1 MSQQEKEAP
10 TDFVRQ
16 IIREDLSS
24 GKHEA
29 IVTRFPPEPN
39 GYLHVGHAK
48 AICLDFG
55 VAEEFGGTCHLRF
68 DDTNPSK
75 EEQHYADAIQEDIRW
90 LGFDW
95 GEHLYHASDYFQQ
108 LYDWACHLIG
118 EGKAYVDEQTP
129 EEMRANR
136 GDLNTPGTDSPY
148 RDRPAAESLDLF
160 ERMKAGEFEDGSKV
174 LRARIDMASPNMNLR
189 DPAIYRI
196 QRREHPRTGD
206 TWCIYPMY
214 DFAHGQS
221 DAIEH
226 ITHSLCTL
234 EFENHRPLY
243 DWFLDHLPIPARP
256 RQYEFS
262 RLNLSYTITS
272 KRKLKQLVDEGK
284 VSGWD
289 DPRMPTI
296 SGMRRRGFTPTAI
309 RELCRQV
316 GITRTEGTVDFSLL
330 QSILR
335 DEQNDVAPR
344 RLAILDPVKVII
356 ENYPEGQTEM
366 VMAKNHPGVE
376 EMGKREVPF
385 GRELWIEREDFRVE
399 APRKYFRLK
408 PGAEVRFKYAYY
420 LTCTGYELDEQ
431 GEVTEIRCTYD
442 PETKGGNSEDGRKVK
457 GTIHW
462 VAEEGCVDAE
472 VRLYDHLFQEAVPD
486 AGGDFLANLNPESLK
501 VVTAKVE
508 PGLAHLPL
516 GEAVQFERNGYFCI
530 DPDHSSEAPVF
541 NRIVA
546 LRDSWA
552 KIEAKMKGS
561 G

>member
-16 IIREDLSS
+16 IISEDLAS
-24 GKHEA
+24 GKHKA

-55 VAEEFGGTCHLRF
+55 VAQEFGGTCHLRF

-108 LYDWACHLIG
+108 LYDWACHLIR
-118 EGKAYVDEQTP
+118 EGHAYVDEQAP
-129 EEMRANR
+129 EEMRKNR

-160 ERMKAGEFEDGSKV
+160 ERMKAGEFDDGSKV
-174 LRARIDMASPNMNLR
+174 VRAKIDMASPNMNLR

-196 QRREHPRTGD
+196 QRRSHPRTGD

-221 DAIEH
+221 DAIEQ

-296 SGMRRRGFTPTAI
+296 SGMRRRGFTPSAI
-309 RELCRQV
+309 RELCKQV

-335 DEQNDVAPR
+335 DELNDVAPR

-356 ENYPEGQTEM
+356 ENYPEGQSEM
-366 VMAKNHPGVE
+366 VQAKNHPGDE
-376 EMGKREVPF
+376 EMGKRDVPF

-462 VAEEGCVDAE
+462 VADEGCVDAE

-486 AGGDFLANLNPESLK
+486 AGGDFLDNLNPDSLK

-508 PGLAHLPL
+508 PGLVDLAR
-516 GEAVQFERNGYFCI
+516 GEAVQFERNGYFCV
-530 DPDHSSEAPVF
+530 DADHASEAPVF

-552 KIEAKMKGS
+552 KMEAKMKAGS
-561 G
+561 

>member
-16 IIREDLSS
+16 IITEDLAS

-108 LYDWACHLIG
+108 LYDWACHLIR
-118 EGKAYVDEQTP
+118 EGHAYVDEQTP

-136 GDLNTPGTDSPY
+136 GDLNNPGTDSPY

-160 ERMKAGEFEDGSKV
+160 ERMKAGEFDDGSKI

-196 QRREHPRTGD
+196 QRRSHPRTGD
-206 TWCIYPMY
+206 AWCIYPMY

-221 DAIEH
+221 DAIEQ

-272 KRKLKQLVDEGK
+272 KRKLKLLVDEGK

-296 SGMRRRGFTPTAI
+296 SGMRRRGFTPSSI

-335 DEQNDVAPR
+335 DELNDVAPR

-356 ENYPEGQTEM
+356 ENYPEGQSEV

-385 GRELWIEREDFRVE
+385 GRELWIERDDFRVE
-399 APRKYFRLK
+399 ASRKYFRLK

-420 LTCTGYELDEQ
+420 LTCTGYELDDQ

-442 PETKGGNSEDGRKVK
+442 PETKGGDSEDGRKVK

-462 VAEEGCVDAE
+462 VADEGCVDAE

-486 AGGDFLANLNPESLK
+486 AGGDFLQNLNPDSLK

-508 PGLAHLPL
+508 PGLADLPS

-530 DPDHSSEAPVF
+530 DPDHTSEAPVF

-552 KIEAKMKGS
+552 KIEAKLKAG

>member
-1 MSQQEKEAP
+1 MSQKEKESP
-10 TDFVRQ
+10 TDFVRS
-16 IIREDLSS
+16 IIREDLAS
-24 GKHEA
+24 GKHA
-29 IVTRFPPEPN
+29 SIVTRFPPEPN

-55 VAEEFGGTCHLRF
+55 VAEEFGGVCHLRF

-108 LYDWACHLIG
+108 LFDWACHLIR
-118 EGKAYVDEQTP
+118 EGNAYVDEQTA
-129 EEMRANR
+129 EEMRAHR
-136 GDLNTPGTDSPY
+136 GDLNHPGTDSPY
-148 RDRPAAESLDLF
+148 RDRPMEENLDLF
-160 ERMKAGEFEDGSKV
+160 QRMRAGEFEDGSKV
-174 LRARIDMASPNMNLR
+174 LRAKIDMAAPNMNLR
-189 DPAIYRI
+189 DPALYRI
-196 QRREHPRTGD
+196 QRRSHPRTGD

-221 DAIEH
+221 DAIEK

-272 KRKLKQLVDEGK
+272 KRKLKSLVDRGH
-284 VSGWD
+284 VDGWD

-296 SGMRRRGFTPTAI
+296 SGMRRRGITPTAI

-316 GITRTEGTVDFSLL
+316 GITRTEGTVDFDLL

-335 DEQNDVAPR
+335 EELNESAPR
-344 RLAILDPVKVII
+344 RMAVLDPVKVVI
-356 ENYPEGQTEM
+356 ENYPEGEVEM
-366 VMAKNHPGVE
+366 VDAKNHPGDE
-376 EMGKREVPF
+376 SMGTRKVPF
-385 GRELWIEREDFRVE
+385 GRELWIEREDFREE

-420 LTCTGYELDEQ
+420 LTCTGFTKDDA

-442 PETKGGNSEDGRKVK
+442 PETRGGNSADDRKVK

-462 VAEEGCVDAE
+462 VHAGSAVRAET
-472 VRLYDHLFQEAVPD
+472 RLYDHLFQKAIPEAE
-486 AGGDFLANLNPESLK
+486 GDFLDNLNLDSLK
-501 VVTAKVE
+501 VVTALVE
-508 PGLAHLPL
+508 PGLAVLEP
-516 GEAVQFERNGYFCI
+516 GAMVQFERNGYFCI
-530 DPDHSSEAPVF
+530 DRDATEGAPVF
-541 NRIVA
+541 NRTVA

-552 KIEAKMKGS
+552 KIEKKLQG
-561 G
+561 

>member
-1 MSQQEKEAP
+1 MSQKEKESP
-10 TDFVRQ
+10 TDFVRS
-16 IIREDLSS
+16 IIREDLAS
-24 GKHEA
+24 GKHA
-29 IVTRFPPEPN
+29 SIVTRFPPEPN

-55 VAEEFGGTCHLRF
+55 VAEEFGGVCHLRF

-108 LYDWACHLIG
+108 LFDWACHLIR
-118 EGKAYVDEQTP
+118 EGNAYVDEQTA
-129 EEMRANR
+129 EEMRAHR
-136 GDLNTPGTDSPY
+136 GDLNHPGTDSPY
-148 RDRPAAESLDLF
+148 RDRPMEENLDLF
-160 ERMKAGEFEDGSKV
+160 QRMRAGEFEDGSKV
-174 LRARIDMASPNMNLR
+174 LRAKIDMAAPNMNLR
-189 DPAIYRI
+189 DPALYRI
-196 QRREHPRTGD
+196 QRRSHPRTGD

-221 DAIEH
+221 DAIEK

-272 KRKLKQLVDEGK
+272 KRKLKSLVDGGH
-284 VSGWD
+284 VDGWD

-296 SGMRRRGFTPTAI
+296 SGMRRRGITPTAI

-316 GITRTEGTVDFSLL
+316 GITRTEGTVDFDLL

-335 DEQNDVAPR
+335 EELNESAPR
-344 RLAILDPVKVII
+344 RMAVLDPVKVVI
-356 ENYPEGQTEM
+356 ENYPEGEVEM
-366 VMAKNHPGVE
+366 VDAKNHPGDE
-376 EMGKREVPF
+376 SMGTRKVPF
-385 GRELWIEREDFRVE
+385 GRELWIEREDFREE

-420 LTCTGYELDEQ
+420 LTCTGFTKDDA

-442 PETKGGNSEDGRKVK
+442 PETRGGNSADDRKVK

-462 VAEEGCVDAE
+462 VHAGSAVRAET
-472 VRLYDHLFQEAVPD
+472 RLYDHLFQKAIPEAE
-486 AGGDFLANLNPESLK
+486 GDFLDNLNLDSLK
-501 VVTAKVE
+501 VVTALVE
-508 PGLAHLPL
+508 PGLAVLEP
-516 GEAVQFERNGYFCI
+516 GAMVQFERNGYFCI
-530 DPDHSSEAPVF
+530 DRDATEGAPVF
-541 NRIVA
+541 NRTVA

-552 KIEAKMKGS
+552 KIEKKLQG
-561 G
+561 

>member
-1 MSQQEKEAP
+1 MSTQESP
-10 TDFVRQ
+10 TDFVRS
-16 IIREDLSS
+16 IIKEDLAS
-24 GKHEA
+24 GKHTS

-55 VAEEFGGTCHLRF
+55 VAEEFGGVCHLRF

-95 GEHLYHASDYFQQ
+95 GEHLYHASDYFGQ
-108 LYDWACHLIG
+108 LYDWACHLIQSG
-118 EGKAYVDEQTP
+118 HAYVDEQTA
-129 EEMRANR
+129 EEIRANR
-136 GDLNTPGTDSPY
+136 GDLNYPGSDSPY

-160 ERMKAGEFEDGSKV
+160 QRMRAGEFEDGSKV
-174 LRARIDMASPNMNLR
+174 LRAKIDMAHPNLNLR
-189 DPAIYRI
+189 DAVLYRV
-196 QRREHPRTGD
+196 QKKSHPRTGD
-206 TWCIYPMY
+206 AWCIYPMY

-221 DAIEH
+221 DAIEKV
-226 ITHSLCTL
+226 THSLCTL

-243 DWFLDHLPIPARP
+243 EWFLDHLPIPARP

-272 KRKLKQLVDEGK
+272 KRKLKTLVDGGL
-284 VSGWD
+284 VASWD

-296 SGMRRRGFTPTAI
+296 RGMRRRGITATAI
-309 RELCRQV
+309 REFCKQV

-335 DEQNDVAPR
+335 DELNDVAPR
-344 RLAILDPVKVII
+344 RMAVLDPIKVVV
-356 ENYPEGQTEM
+356 ENYPEGKVEM
-366 VMAKNHPGVE
+366 VDAKNHPGE
-376 EMGKREVPF
+376 EAMGTREVPF
-385 GRELWIEREDFRVE
+385 GRELWIEREDFREE

-420 LTCTGYELDEQ
+420 LTCTGFDKDAD
-431 GEVTEIRCTYD
+431 GNVTEIRCTYD
-442 PETKGGNSEDGRKVK
+442 PESRGGNTEDERKVK

-462 VAEEGCVDAE
+462 VHADTAVHAE
-472 VRLYDHLFQEAVPD
+472 VRLYDHLFQEAKPE
-486 AGGDFLANLNPESLK
+486 ATADFLENLNPDSLK
-501 VVTAKVE
+501 KVRAVLE
-508 PGLAHLPL
+508 PSLSDLAL
-516 GEAVQFERNGYFCI
+516 GESVQFERNGYFCL
-530 DPDHSSEAPVF
+530 DTDSSAEHLVF
-541 NRIVA
+541 NRSVA

-552 KIEAKMKGS
+552 KLEKKLKAQS
-561 G
+561 S

>member
-1 MSQQEKEAP
+1 MSQKEKESP
-10 TDFVRQ
+10 TDFVRS
-16 IIREDLSS
+16 IIREDLAS
-24 GKHEA
+24 GKHAA

-75 EEQHYADAIQEDIRW
+75 EEQHFADAIQEDIRW

-108 LYDWACHLIG
+108 LFDWACHLIR

-136 GDLNTPGTDSPY
+136 GDLNHPGTDSPY
-148 RDRPAAESLDLF
+148 RDRPAEENLDLF
-160 ERMKAGEFEDGSKV
+160 ERMRAGEFEDGSKV
-174 LRARIDMASPNMNLR
+174 LRAKIDMAAPNLNLR
-189 DPAIYRI
+189 DPALYRI
-196 QRREHPRTGD
+196 QRRSHPRTGD

-221 DAIEH
+221 DAIEK

-272 KRKLKQLVDEGK
+272 KRKLKALVDGK
-284 VSGWD
+284 HVEGWD

-296 SGMRRRGFTPTAI
+296 SGMRRRGITPTAI

-330 QSILR
+330 QSIQR
-335 DEQNDVAPR
+335 DELNDIAPR
-344 RLAILDPVKVII
+344 RMAVLDPVKVVI
-356 ENYPEGQTEM
+356 ENYPEGQVEM
-366 VMAKNHPGVE
+366 VDAKNHPGDE
-376 EMGKREVPF
+376 SMGKREVPF
-385 GRELWIEREDFRVE
+385 GRELWIEREDFREE

-420 LTCTGYELDEQ
+420 LTCTGFTKDES
-431 GEVTEIRCTYD
+431 GEITEIRCTYD
-442 PETKGGNSEDGRKVK
+442 PETRGGDSADGRKVK

-462 VAEEGCVDAE
+462 VHADTAVQAET
-472 VRLYDHLFQEAVPD
+472 RLYDHLFREAIPE
-486 AGGDFLANLNPESLK
+486 ATGDFLDNLNPDSLK
-501 VVTAKVE
+501 VVTAQVE
-508 PGLAHLPL
+508 PGLADLAP
-516 GEAVQFERNGYFCI
+516 GEMVQFERSGYFCL
-530 DPDHSSEAPVF
+530 DKDAAEGAPVF
-541 NRIVA
+541 NRTVA

-552 KIEAKMKGS
+552 KIEKKLEG
-561 G
+561 

>member
-1 MSQQEKEAP
+1 MSTQESP
-10 TDFVRQ
+10 TDFVRS
-16 IIREDLSS
+16 IIKEDLSS
-24 GKHEA
+24 GKHTS

-95 GEHLYHASDYFQQ
+95 GEHLYHASDYFGQ

-118 EGKAYVDEQTP
+118 EGHAYVDEQSA
-129 EEMRANR
+129 EEIRANR
-136 GDLNTPGTDSPY
+136 GDLNHPGTDSPY
-148 RDRPAAESLDLF
+148 RDRPAEESLDLF
-160 ERMKAGEFEDGSKV
+160 ERMRSGEFEDGSKV
-174 LRARIDMASPNMNLR
+174 LRAKIDMGHPNLNLR
-189 DPAIYRI
+189 DAVLYRV
-196 QRREHPRTGD
+196 QKKSHPRTGD

-221 DAIEH
+221 DAIEE

-243 DWFLDHLPIPARP
+243 EWFLDHLPIPARP

-272 KRKLKQLVDEGK
+272 KRKLRTLVDGGH
-284 VSGWD
+284 VASWD

-296 SGMRRRGFTPTAI
+296 SGMRRRGITATSI
-309 RELCRQV
+309 RELCKQV

-335 DEQNDVAPR
+335 DELNDVAPR
-344 RLAILDPVKVII
+344 RMAVLDPIKVVV
-356 ENYPEGQTEM
+356 ENYPEGQVEM
-366 VMAKNHPGVE
+366 VQAKNHPGDE
-376 EMGKREVPF
+376 AMGTREVPF
-385 GRELWIEREDFRVE
+385 GRELWIEREDFREE

-408 PGAEVRFKYAYY
+408 PGSEVRFKYAYY
-420 LTCTGYELDEQ
+420 LTCTGFDKDEA
-431 GEVTEIRCTYD
+431 GNITEIRCTYD
-442 PETKGGNSEDGRKVK
+442 PESRGGNTEDERKVK

-462 VAEEGCVDAE
+462 VHADTAVKAE
-472 VRLYDHLFQEAVPD
+472 VRLYDHLFQEEKPEAS
-486 AGGDFLANLNPESLK
+486 GDFLGNLNPDSLTK
-501 VVTAKVE
+501 VTAFLE
-508 PGLAHLPL
+508 PGLADLPL
-516 GEAVQFERNGYFCI
+516 GESVQFERSGYFCK
-530 DPDHSSEAPVF
+530 DTDSSAEQLVF
-541 NRIVA
+541 NRSVA

-552 KIEAKMKGS
+552 KLEKKLQAQS
-561 G
+561 S

>member
-16 IIREDLSS
+16 IISEDLAS

-55 VAEEFGGTCHLRF
+55 VAKEFGGTCHLRF

-108 LYDWACHLIG
+108 LYDWACHLIR
-118 EGKAYVDEQTP
+118 EGHAYVDEQTP

-136 GDLNTPGTDSPY
+136 GDLNNPGTDSPY

-160 ERMKAGEFEDGSKV
+160 ERMKAGEFDDGSKI
-174 LRARIDMASPNMNLR
+174 LRAKIDMASPNMNLR

-196 QRREHPRTGD
+196 QRRSHPRTGD

-221 DAIEH
+221 DAIEQ

-272 KRKLKQLVDEGK
+272 KRKLKLLVDEGK

-296 SGMRRRGFTPTAI
+296 SGMRRRGFTPSSI
-309 RELCRQV
+309 RELCKQV

-335 DEQNDVAPR
+335 DELNDVAPR

-356 ENYPEGQTEM
+356 ENYPEGQSEM

-462 VAEEGCVDAE
+462 VADEGCVDAE

-486 AGGDFLANLNPESLK
+486 AGGDFLDNLNPDSLK
-501 VVTAKVE
+501 VVTAKIE
-508 PGLAHLPL
+508 PGLASLPL
-516 GEAVQFERNGYFCI
+516 GEAVQFERNGYFCT
-530 DPDHSSEAPVF
+530 DADGSAGAPVF

-552 KIEAKMKGS
+552 KIEAKMKG
-561 G
+561 GG

>member
-1 MSQQEKEAP
+1 MSQKEKESP
-10 TDFVRQ
+10 TDFVRS
-16 IIREDLSS
+16 IIREDLAS
-24 GKHEA
+24 GKHA
-29 IVTRFPPEPN
+29 SIVTRFPPEPN

-55 VAEEFGGTCHLRF
+55 VAEEFGGVCHLRF

-108 LYDWACHLIG
+108 LFDWACHLIR
-118 EGKAYVDEQTP
+118 EGNAYVDEQTA
-129 EEMRANR
+129 EEMRAHR
-136 GDLNTPGTDSPY
+136 GDLNHPGTDSPY
-148 RDRPAAESLDLF
+148 RDRPMEENLDLF
-160 ERMKAGEFEDGSKV
+160 QRMRAGEFEDGSKV
-174 LRARIDMASPNMNLR
+174 LRAKIDMAAPNMNLR
-189 DPAIYRI
+189 DPALYRI
-196 QRREHPRTGD
+196 QRRSHPRTGD

-221 DAIEH
+221 DAIEK

-272 KRKLKQLVDEGK
+272 KRKLKSLVDGGH
-284 VSGWD
+284 VDGWD

-296 SGMRRRGFTPTAI
+296 SGMRRRGITPTAI

-316 GITRTEGTVDFSLL
+316 GITRTEGTVDFDLL

-335 DEQNDVAPR
+335 EELNESAPR
-344 RLAILDPVKVII
+344 RMAVLDPVKVVI
-356 ENYPEGQTEM
+356 ENYPEGEVEM
-366 VMAKNHPGVE
+366 VDAKNHPGDE
-376 EMGKREVPF
+376 SMGTRKVPF
-385 GRELWIEREDFRVE
+385 GRELWIEREDFREE

-420 LTCTGYELDEQ
+420 LTCTGFTKDDA

-442 PETKGGNSEDGRKVK
+442 PETRGGNSADGRKVK

-462 VAEEGCVDAE
+462 VHAGSAVRAET
-472 VRLYDHLFQEAVPD
+472 RLYDHLFQKAIPEAE
-486 AGGDFLANLNPESLK
+486 GDFLDNLNLDSLK
-501 VVTAKVE
+501 VVTALVE
-508 PGLAHLPL
+508 PGLAVLEP
-516 GEAVQFERNGYFCI
+516 GAMVQFERNGYFCI
-530 DPDHSSEAPVF
+530 DRDATEGAPVF
-541 NRIVA
+541 NRTVA

-552 KIEAKMKGS
+552 KIEKKLQG
-561 G
+561 

>member
-16 IIREDLSS
+16 IISEDLAS
-24 GKHEA
+24 GKHKA

-55 VAEEFGGTCHLRF
+55 VAQEFGGTCHLRF

-108 LYDWACHLIG
+108 LYDWACHLIR
-118 EGKAYVDEQTP
+118 EGHAYVDEQTP
-129 EEMRANR
+129 EEMRKNR

-160 ERMKAGEFEDGSKV
+160 ERMKAGEFDDGSKIV
-174 LRARIDMASPNMNLR
+174 RAKIDMASPNMNLR

-196 QRREHPRTGD
+196 QRRSHPRTGD

-221 DAIEH
+221 DAIEQ

-296 SGMRRRGFTPTAI
+296 SGMRRRGFTPSAI
-309 RELCRQV
+309 RELCKQV

-335 DEQNDVAPR
+335 DELNDVAPR

-356 ENYPEGQTEM
+356 ENYPEGQSEM
-366 VMAKNHPGVE
+366 VQAKNHPGDE
-376 EMGKREVPF
+376 EMGKRDVPF

-462 VAEEGCVDAE
+462 VADEGCVDAE

-486 AGGDFLANLNPESLK
+486 AGGDFLDNLNPDSLK

-508 PGLAHLPL
+508 PGLVDLAR
-516 GEAVQFERNGYFCI
+516 GEAVQFERNGYFCV
-530 DPDHSSEAPVF
+530 DADHASEAPVF

-552 KIEAKMKGS
+552 KMEAKMKAGS
-561 G
+561 